1 METNQHLFKELE
13 AAEKLF
19 SEGSIKN
26 AQKKLRG
33 VLKDSKSLKK
43 IPNKLRHKINSAIS
57 KSRYF
62 DEISSFA
69 TNPKRNEL
77 LNKLD
82 ILIKK
87 PLENPRKHA
96 HAIHDI
102 QTQWQLLDLSSK
114 PASKS
119 QWLNFNDLTNK
130 AWEPCKEYFDE
141 IKQIKINNA
150 NERINIIN
158 NINKF
163 VSENEQKWPD
173 SKKLIVFLQTK
184 FKEWQKF
191 APVLEEDLDNLK
203 KMYFEARK
211 PINDEISNQENTN
224 KEKKLI
230 LIKKVSEIS
239 NDDNEINIQE
249 FKKLKDE
256 WAKLGPVGRKFE
268 KKMWDEFNKN
278 ADRFFIERNQKI
290 QDDIDIVKNL
300 NKKLNNDE
308 ITISEIKNSLNEI
321 KNIKNTKEYKKI
333 NKDLKSKISELNK
346 IKKEA
351 KVNSYVSIYDAL
363 VKTTDI
369 ENVPLIF
376 KDSIEKSFE
385 NKNSNDDEL
394 RYVCIKLEI
403 LSGNTSLKKDQELR
417 NNIQLELLSNKFNK
431 SSKSNLND
439 LDSLIDHFILNFS
452 KDDAKTNHANYWK
465 RIVKCINDL
474 IS

>member
-13 AAEKLF
+13 ATEKLF

-77 LNKLD
+77 LDKLS
-82 ILIKK
+82 ILIKN
-87 PLENPRKHA
+87 PLDDPRKHA
-96 HAIHDI
+96 HSIHDI

-119 QWLNFNDLTNK
+119 QWLNFNDLTKK

-158 NINKF
+158 NINKY

-173 SKKLIVFLQTK
+173 LKKLILFLQTK

-203 KMYFEARK
+203 K
-211 PINDEISNQENTN
+211 
-224 KEKKLI
+224 
-230 LIKKVSEIS
+230 
-239 NDDNEINIQE
+239 
-249 FKKLKDE
+249 
-256 WAKLGPVGRKFE
+256 
-268 KKMWDEFNKN
+268 
-278 ADRFFIERNQKI
+278 
-290 QDDIDIVKNL
+290 
-300 NKKLNNDE
+300 
-308 ITISEIKNSLNEI
+308 
-321 KNIKNTKEYKKI
+321 
-333 NKDLKSKISELNK
+333 
-346 IKKEA
+346 
-351 KVNSYVSIYDAL
+351 
-363 VKTTDI
+363 
-369 ENVPLIF
+369 NVF
-376 KDSIEKSFE
+376 
-385 NKNSNDDEL
+385 
-394 RYVCIKLEI
+394 
-403 LSGNTSLKKDQELR
+403 
-417 NNIQLELLSNKFNK
+417 
-431 SSKSNLND
+431 
-439 LDSLIDHFILNFS
+439 
-452 KDDAKTNHANYWK
+452 
-465 RIVKCINDL
+465 
-474 IS
+474 